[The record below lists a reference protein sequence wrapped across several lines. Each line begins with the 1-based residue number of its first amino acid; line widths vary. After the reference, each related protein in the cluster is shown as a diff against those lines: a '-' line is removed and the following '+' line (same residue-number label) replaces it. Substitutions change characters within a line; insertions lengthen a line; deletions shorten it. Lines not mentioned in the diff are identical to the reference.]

1 MNRHGEIA
9 NSSLAACTRRRM
21 KRSNTSLGVTVLAFV
36 AGGVLGLAS
45 PYRLHASIP
54 KTTVG
59 PSGRATAPL
68 ASAGIPEFLEI
79 AARSAPAVVG
89 IAAAPGATGV
99 GRVGSA
105 LDPGAV
111 SPTYSPDDPFFR
123 FFRYLPISHAIVRA
137 DSLGSGFIISPDGI
151 ILTNAHLVR
160 DASQVAVMLAD
171 RRKFEAK
178 ILGVDLLT
186 DVAVLKIDAL
196 NLPTVRVGKSTDLAI
211 GESVLVLGHPYGLD
225 ENAASGIVRAMGRSA
240 SLVPFI
246 RTDVAAHL
254 GDSGGPL
261 VDAQGRVVGIS
272 AQISTGPAS
281 YDRVS
286 YAIPINV
293 ALHVKDD
300 VARTDERA
308 QPGIEFEP
316 LTPSLVSVCQCPD
329 ITGSLMTRVVPESI
343 AASAG
348 LRPGNLVLRYS
359 RRPVI
364 NSQDNSSEPAV
375 PLPEVA
381 MTAETLRDG
390 RVFTTR
396 LLCCGQLSRAGS
408 SDGRIGDLPAYPR
421 RRIGFP
427 TRPTPPQG

>member
-1 MNRHGEIA
+1 
-9 NSSLAACTRRRM
+9 M
-21 KRSNTSLGVTVLAFV
+21 KRSNMSQGVTVVAFV
-36 AGGVLGLAS
+36 AGGVLGFAS
-45 PYRLHASIP
+45 PYCVHASIP
-54 KTTVG
+54 KPTTG
-59 PSGRATAPL
+59 PSERVTAPL
-68 ASAGIPEFLEI
+68 ASGIPDFLEI
-79 AARSAPAVVG
+79 AARNAPAVVG
-89 IAAAPGATGV
+89 IAAAPRATGA

-105 LDPGAV
+105 LDRGV
-111 SPTYSPDDPFFR
+111 VRPTYPPNDPFFR
-123 FFRYLPISHAIVRA
+123 FFRYLPISHASVRA
-137 DSLGSGFIISPDGI
+137 DSLGSGFIISPDGV

-186 DVAVLKIDAL
+186 DVAVLKIDAR
-196 NLPTVRVGKSTDLAI
+196 NLPTVRVGKSKDLAI

-272 AQISTGPAS
+272 AQISTGAAG
-281 YDRVS
+281 YGRMS

-293 ALHVKDD
+293 ALHVKNE
-300 VARTDERA
+300 VARTDGRA
-308 QPGIEFEP
+308 QLGIEFEP
-316 LTPSLVSVCQCPD
+316 LTPSLVSVFQCPD
-329 ITGSLMTRVVPESI
+329 ITGSLITRVVPESI

-348 LRPGNLVLRYS
+348 LRPGDLILRYS
-359 RRPVI
+359 QRPVM
-364 NSQDNSSEPAV
+364 NSQDEGSEPVV

-381 MTAETLRDG
+381 TTAKILRDG
-390 RVFTTR
+390 CVFTTR
-396 LLCCGQLSRAGS
+396 SLCCGQLSHAVS
-408 SDGRIGDLPAYPR
+408 PDGPIGDLPTYPR
-421 RRIGFP
+421 PRIGFP
-427 TRPTPPQG
+427 ARPTPPMG